1 MADEAGDRHGDGGP
15 RDAEAS
21 GANGPVAVSG
31 NRVPDD
37 EARDLRRRLAELDRE
52 RAMLAARLAEL
63 DQAPPDD
70 RRDAQE
76 TGGDAEPTVTR
87 TSPPAAKIAFFR
99 ELFRGRSD
107 VFPARWENPRSGKAG
122 YAPVCRNEWVPGLCG
137 KPRVKCGACP
147 NQAFVAVTDT
157 VIRDHL
163 LGRRETDGAAFTAGV
178 YPMLADDTCWFVAID
193 FDKGAWMRDVAAL
206 RETARRFGVPVA
218 VERSRSG
225 NGAHVWIFFSEPVPA
240 RRARRL
246 ASLLVSAT
254 QERRPD
260 IGFGSYDRF
269 FPSQDTLPTGGFGNL
284 IALPLQRGPRAAD
297 NSVFVDASFRAYQDQ
312 WAHLAGLRRLSREE
326 VDQFVASGPDDGDVP
341 GVRAPA
347 RDPDDPE
354 PWAAPPSGRTKDP
367 PITEPVPEDVELVLG
382 NQVYIDRTALPPAL
396 VARLARLAAFQ
407 NPAFHAAQA
416 MRLST
421 HGKPRVIAC
430 GELFADHLALPRGC
444 LDEARALLGR
454 HGVGVRVRDERTHG
468 SALDVG
474 FHGQLTAEQEAAVAA
489 LRPFDTGVLAATTAF
504 GKTVVAARLIAE
516 RQTNTL
522 VLVHR
527 RHLLQQWVERLGT
540 FLGVGPEA
548 IGVIGGGKRR
558 PTGRLDVAVI
568 QSLNRKG
575 VVDDLVATYGQ
586 IVVDECHHVSA
597 VRFEA
602 VAQAAKARYVLG
614 LSATVTRKDGHHPIV
629 LMQCGPVRHRVDA
642 RRQARGRPFGHRV
655 VSRRTDFVYP
665 REDGAAEPRITDLY
679 AAIAADAARN
689 ALIVGDVRAAVR
701 AGRVPVVMTER
712 REHADQLAALLAPHV
727 PRVVRL
733 RAGLPAAE
741 VRAARRALADDDAAV
756 GRVLVA
762 TGRYLGEGF
771 DNARL
776 DTLFLAMPISW
787 RGTLAQYAGRL
798 HRLHAAKREVV
809 IYDYVDASEP
819 VFARMAERR
828 HAGYR
833 GLGYTIASGT
843 PLGL

>member
-1 MADEAGDRHGDGGP
+1 MADAQHGDGSHRHPEAYEDDRRVAGP
-15 RDAEAS
+15 GT
-21 GANGPVAVSG
+21 GAPGEDVS
-31 NRVPDD
+31 
-37 EARDLRRRLAELDRE
+37 DLRQRLAELDRE

-63 DQAPPDD
+63 EAAPTQ
-70 RRDAQE
+70 RARDEPE
-76 TGGDAEPTVTR
+76 TVGGAAADVTR
-87 TSPPAAKIAFFR
+87 TSSPAAKIALFR
-99 ELFRGRSD
+99 ELFRGRPD
-107 VFPARWENPRSGKAG
+107 VFPARWENPRTGKAG

-137 KPRVKCGACP
+137 KPRVRCGACP
-147 NQAFVAVTDT
+147 NQAFVAVTDK
-157 VIRDHL
+157 VIRDHM
-163 LGRRETDGAAFTAGV
+163 LGRRETDGTPFTAGV
-178 YPMLADDTCWFVAID
+178 YPMLADDTCRFVAID

-206 RETARRFGVPVA
+206 RETARRLSVPVA

-240 RRARRL
+240 SRARGL

-284 IALPLQRGPRAAD
+284 IALPLQSGPRAAD
-297 NSVFVDASFRAYQDQ
+297 NSVFVDASFRSYQDQ
-312 WAHLAGLRRLSREE
+312 WAHLSNLQRLSRDE
-326 VDQFVASGPDDGDVP
+326 VEQFVASRPDDGDVP

-354 PWAAPPSGRTKDP
+354 PWAAPPLGRTEEP
-367 PITEPVPEDVELVLG
+367 PITEPVPEEVELVLG
-382 NQVYIDRTALPPAL
+382 NQIYINRTALPPAL

-444 LDEARALLGR
+444 LEEARALLGR
-454 HGVGVRVRDERTHG
+454 HGVTVRVRDERTRG
-468 SALDVG
+468 VGLNVG
-474 FHGQLTAEQEAAVAA
+474 FNGQLTAEQEAAVAA
-489 LRPFDTGVLAATTAF
+489 LRRFDTGVLAATTAF
-504 GKTVVAARLIAE
+504 GKTVVAASLIAE

-527 RHLLQQWVERLGT
+527 RHLLQQWVERLGS
-540 FLGVGPEA
+540 FLGLGPEA
-548 IGVIGGGKRR
+548 IGIIGGGKRR

-655 VSRRTDFVYP
+655 VSRRTDFVYS
-665 REDGAAEPRITDLY
+665 RGDGAAEPRITDLY

-712 REHADQLAALLAPHV
+712 RQHADRLAALLAPHV
-727 PRVVRL
+727 PCVVRL

-741 VRAARRALADDDAAV
+741 VRAARRALADEDAAV

-828 HAGYR
+828 DAGYR
-833 GLGYTIASGT
+833 GLGYTIASET

>member
-1 MADEAGDRHGDGGP
+1 
-15 RDAEAS
+15 
-21 GANGPVAVSG
+21 
-31 NRVPDD
+31 
-37 EARDLRRRLAELDRE
+37 
-52 RAMLAARLAEL
+52 
-63 DQAPPDD
+63 
-70 RRDAQE
+70 
-76 TGGDAEPTVTR
+76 
-87 TSPPAAKIAFFR
+87 
-99 ELFRGRSD
+99 
-107 VFPARWENPRSGKAG
+107 
-122 YAPVCRNEWVPGLCG
+122 
-137 KPRVKCGACP
+137 
-147 NQAFVAVTDT
+147 
-157 VIRDHL
+157 
-163 LGRRETDGAAFTAGV
+163 
-178 YPMLADDTCWFVAID
+178 
-193 FDKGAWMRDVAAL
+193 
-206 RETARRFGVPVA
+206 
-218 VERSRSG
+218 
-225 NGAHVWIFFSEPVPA
+225 
-240 RRARRL
+240 
-246 ASLLVSAT
+246 
-254 QERRPD
+254 
-260 IGFGSYDRF
+260 
-269 FPSQDTLPTGGFGNL
+269 
-284 IALPLQRGPRAAD
+284 
-297 NSVFVDASFRAYQDQ
+297 
-312 WAHLAGLRRLSREE
+312 
-326 VDQFVASGPDDGDVP
+326 
-341 GVRAPA
+341 
-347 RDPDDPE
+347 
-354 PWAAPPSGRTKDP
+354 
-367 PITEPVPEDVELVLG
+367 
-382 NQVYIDRTALPPAL
+382 
-396 VARLARLAAFQ
+396 
-407 NPAFHAAQA
+407 

-444 LDEARALLGR
+444 LEEARALLGR
-454 HGVGVRVRDERTHG
+454 YGVRVRVRDERTYG
-468 SALDVG
+468 ATLDVG
-474 FHGQLTAEQEAAVAA
+474 FTGQLTADQEAAVAA
-489 LRPFDTGVLAATTAF
+489 LRRFDTGVLAATTAF

-516 RQTNTL
+516 RKTNTL

-527 RHLLQQWVERLGT
+527 RHLLQQWVERLGS
-540 FLGVGPEA
+540 FLGLGPEA
-548 IGVIGGGKRR
+548 IGIIGAGKRR

-575 VVDDLVATYGQ
+575 AVDDLVADYGQ

-655 VSRRTDFVYP
+655 VSRQTDFVYP
-665 REDGAAEPRITDLY
+665 RGDATEPRITDLY

-689 ALIVGDVRAAVR
+689 ALIVGDVREAVR

-712 REHADQLAALLAPHV
+712 REHADRLAALLAPHV
-727 PRVVRL
+727 PCVVRL

-741 VRAARRALADDDAAV
+741 VRAARHALADEDAVV

-828 HAGYR
+828 YAGYR